1 MELKRLIIRGVPKAQ
16 KRAKFT
22 NRGGFIRGYDP
33 SVKDKSDIIAQIK
46 MNAPEKPF
54 KDPLNII
61 MYFEMPRPNNH
72 YGTGKKVGMLKPNA
86 PDLCDKKP
94 DIDNL
99 MKIVMDSMNKLY
111 FRDDSLI
118 VAVSAVKYYGDS
130 PKTEIVILSIKEKA
144 EFIRDLPF

>member
-46 MNAPEKPF
+46 MNAPERPYEE
-54 KDPLNII
+54 PLNII
-61 MYFEMPRPNNH
+61 MYFEMPRPNSH
-72 YGTGKKVGMLKPNA
+72 YGTGKKAGVLKASA
-86 PDLCDKKP
+86 PEFCDKKP

-99 MKIVMDSMNKLY
+99 MKIVLDSMNRLY
-111 FRDDSLI
+111 FRDDSII
-118 VAVSAVKYYGDS
+118 VAVNAIKYYGES
-130 PKTEIVILSIKEKA
+130 PKTEIVIMSIKDRYD
-144 EFIRDLPF
+144 FIKYNPF